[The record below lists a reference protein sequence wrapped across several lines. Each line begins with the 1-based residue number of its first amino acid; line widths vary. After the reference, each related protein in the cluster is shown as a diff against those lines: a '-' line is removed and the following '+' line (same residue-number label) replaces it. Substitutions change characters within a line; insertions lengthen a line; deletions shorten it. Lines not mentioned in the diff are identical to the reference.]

1 MTVPLQ
7 EPNRKPTSK
16 IDIPNTQDYAT
27 LMNSGAERSVVQK
40 IAVKMAGAALLV
52 CGTAFEIHAADE
64 ATKGEHGHGHSL
76 CARTNVL
83 AVLQNPKATGAVR
96 LDRVGVW

>member
-1 MTVPLQ
+1 LTIPLQ
-7 EPNRKPTSK
+7 EPNKKPTSK

-64 ATKGEHGHGHSL
+64 ATKGEHGPALFASAEGIAS
-76 CARTNVL
+76 
-83 AVLQNPKATGAVR
+83 GY
-96 LDRVGVW
+96 VGYKLLRNKTHVIK